1 MEKVWYAYLVNDSDF
16 LMESVMVVSKAFGTI
31 DGEMK
36 KHHCCDMPCRST
48 CSLKD

>member
-1 MEKVWYAYLVNDSDF
+1 MIF

-36 KHHCCDMPCRST
+36 KHRCCDMP
-48 CSLKD
+48 L